1 MDCIP
6 KLFSTWVQRKVVDF
20 DLERTGHGGK
30 KPSHPSARMFRPTI
44 VACSKKSSKAWVA
57 RQGSDFFVKQRIAAS
72 YKSRSAFKL
81 IEIDDNYD
89 ILRHKDVKV
98 VVDLGAAPGGWS
110 QVVSQRL
117 GYGDGA
123 PIDLDETGE
132 VTRETFRPRASQK
145 RVMPILPGNAYDP
158 LNIDSIEEELEAR
171 ESRGRGTIVA
181 VDLLPM
187 GPIPGVRSL
196 QADFL
201 DPETDQSIQRLVYEK
216 TRKRGPNQPIVDI
229 VLSDMAP
236 NLSGYEVRDLELSH
250 QLCFAT
256 LEFVKRNLRASN
268 EVGRGFGG
276 ALVYAFSSVFCAA
289 HIHNRS
295 YQIETLRVQRHDY
308 IQKRSSRSVFHECA
322 LR

>member
-1 MDCIP
+1 M
-6 KLFSTWVQRKVVDF
+6 
-20 DLERTGHGGK
+20 TGWAHYAMNASYTAVFG
-30 KPSHPSARMFRPTI
+30 PNVPPTI
-44 VACSKKSSKAWVA
+44 IACSKKSSKAWVS
-57 RQGSDFFVKQRIAAS
+57 RQGHDFFVKQRIAAS
-72 YKSRSAFKL
+72 YRSRSAFKL

-110 QVVSQRL
+110 QVVSQRM
-117 GYGDGA
+117 GYGDA
-123 PIDLDETGE
+123 LDETGGV

-145 RVMPILPGNAYDP
+145 RVKPILPGNAYDP
-158 LNIDSIEEELEAR
+158 LNIDTIEEELEAR

-187 GPIPGVRSL
+187 GPIPGVRSI

-201 DPETDQSIQRLVYEK
+201 DPETDASIQRLVYEK
-216 TRKRGPNQPIVDI
+216 TRRRGPNQPIVDI

-236 NLSGYEVRDLELSH
+236 NISGYEARDLELSQ

-256 LEFVKRNLRASN
+256 LAFVKRNLRATN

-276 ALVYAFSSVFCAA
+276 VLVLKHFASNDMITFKRDHLDPYFTSV
-289 HIHNRS
+289 RYVKPS
-295 YQIETLRVQRHDY
+295 
-308 IQKRSSRSVFHECA
+308 SSRSESSESYFVCRGWNPDAEFRPTYGF
-322 LR
+322 L

>member
-1 MDCIP
+1 
-6 KLFSTWVQRKVVDF
+6 
-20 DLERTGHGGK
+20 
-30 KPSHPSARMFRPTI
+30 MFRPTI

-145 RVMPILPGNAYDP
+145 RVKPILPGNAYDP

-187 GPIPGVRSL
+187 GPIPG
-196 QADFL
+196 
-201 DPETDQSIQRLVYEK
+201 SIQRLVYEK

-276 ALVYAFSSVFCAA
+276 ALVLKHFASNDMITFKRDHLDPYFTSV
-289 HIHNRS
+289 RYVKPS
-295 YQIETLRVQRHDY
+295 
-308 IQKRSSRSVFHECA
+308 SSRSESSESYFVCRGWNPDPEFRA
-322 LR
+322 TFGFL